1 MNIEWIKTD
10 KYDSSIT
17 VYNNNITF
25 RQNIS
30 KQFQDALG
38 IAVGVNKEESL
49 LIFKKITEA
58 NKKIIKDAELYK
70 LDFKPSYARLNSK
83 KVVELLNS
91 LVSGETNSSCRY
103 KASWDEKEEML
114 LVYTKEKCDE

>member
-1 MNIEWIKTD
+1 MNIEWLRSE
-10 KYDSSIT
+10 KYNSSIT
-17 VYNNNITF
+17 VYQNNITF
-25 RQNIS
+25 RQNIA

-38 IAVGVNKEESL
+38 IAIGIDKEEKL

-58 NKKIIKDAELYK
+58 NKKTLNQVELYQ

-91 LVSGETNSSCRY
+91 LVVEKENKNCRY
-103 KASWDEKEEML
+103 KASWDEEKEML